1 MIAHRLSTITGAEQ
15 IAVVDHGKILDA
27 GTHGELL
34 ERCPLY
40 QQMWAA
46 HTQARGNDQ
55 MEGGAAYV

>member
-15 IAVVDHGKILDA
+15 IAVVDHGKILDS

-34 ERCPLY
+34 DRCPLY

-46 HTQARGNDQ
+46 HTQARDNDQ

>member
-1 MIAHRLSTITGAEQ
+1 M
-15 IAVVDHGKILDA
+15 VDHGKILDA

-46 HTQARGNDQ
+46 HTQARDNDQ